1 METNIRKGSIDD
13 LPFVQKLAIEM
24 AECSIPPT
32 RRAEPE
38 QLAINLSK
46 IISALK
52 NELIKN
58 PKFQLLIAETSC
70 NQPIGYLI
78 LFLNHIDD
86 TTGEAQAF
94 VIDIAVL
101 KKYWGKYVWMH
112 LLKKAE
118 IIAKDNGLKYIAG
131 AVSINNPRMLKTAQ
145 KFLGY
150 QIERYQIAKQL
161 S

>member
-24 AECSIPPT
+24 AKCSIPPT
-32 RRAEPE
+32 RCATTE
-38 QLAINLSK
+38 QLASNISK
-46 IISALK
+46 TISALK

-58 PKFQLLIAETSC
+58 PKLQLLIAETSY

-78 LFLNHIDD
+78 LFLNHIND
-86 TTGEAQAF
+86 TTGETQAF

-101 KKYWGKYVWMH
+101 KEYWGKYVWRH

-118 IIAKDNGLKYIAG
+118 IIAKDNGLNYIAG
-131 AVSINNPRMLKTAQ
+131 AVSINNPRALKTAQ
-145 KFLGY
+145 KFLGF
-150 QIERYQIAKQL
+150 QIERYIIAKQL
-161 S
+161 I